1 MEKQSGWVTKT
12 SFLNWQKLK
21 QYFLTCKSPPHSG
34 TWCTLLQIRNSISY
48 FHSMLLSSATTWLSD
63 FSLLTHFTS
72 LICIHTSSSSL
83 VQTTSYPPGSALFTH
98 PPPNMLSVLL
108 MTLCVLIMLS
118 YLIQLM
124 NYSWIHVHA
133 GLCVVSC
140 PYWHKTVQVHYY
152 MLASTPPHS
161 GAWRIESKNAVVQV
175 ILLSYHSLPLVK
187 TTYISLSC

>member
-1 MEKQSGWVTKT
+1 MSDKDK
-12 SFLNWQKLK
+12 LPNWQKLK

-83 VQTTSYPPGSALFTH
+83 VHTTSHPPGSALITSLS
-98 PPPNMLSVLL
+98 NMLSVLL
-108 MTLCVLIMLS
+108 MTLYQPVLIMPS

-124 NYSWIHVHA
+124 NYSWIHAHA

-161 GAWRIESKNAVVQV
+161 GAWRIASKNAVAAQV